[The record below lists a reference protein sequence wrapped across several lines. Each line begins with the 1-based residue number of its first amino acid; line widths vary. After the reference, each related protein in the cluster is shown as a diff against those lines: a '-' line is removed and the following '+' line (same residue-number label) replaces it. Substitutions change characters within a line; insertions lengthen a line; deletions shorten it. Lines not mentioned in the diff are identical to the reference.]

1 MFKKIKIRK
10 TKIQKKRERERY
22 WSSKNYE
29 PAFRNEYPNTKNS
42 SNSLRLVEVAQANGV
57 KTAHL
62 IDNEDTLNKFLDE
75 FDSESMPNVGL
86 TAGASAPE
94 TLVQV
99 LISKLRKKFDVNL
112 IDHEVTKENVT
123 FNLPKIL
130 R

>member
-1 MFKKIKIRK
+1 VIGA
-10 TKIQKKRERERY
+10 E
-22 WSSKNYE
+22 
-29 PAFRNEYPNTKNS
+29 NS
-42 SNSLRLVEVAQANGV
+42 SNSLRLVEVALANGV
-57 KTAHL
+57 KIAKL
-62 IDNEDTLNKFLDE
+62 IPDETTLDQFLNTLDAL
-75 FDSESMPNVGL
+75 ESPNIGL

-99 LISKLRKKFDVNL
+99 LISKLKKDFQVNL